1 MQAWQV
7 TAWCEPEEMQLN
19 DLALPE
25 PKAGEVRIRNH
36 AAALNFFDILMVQG
50 KYQVRP
56 PFPFTPGAEVAGVID
71 AIGEGVTGF
80 TIGDRVQAMAN
91 SGYAEYTIALAAKTV
106 RIPDSLPFDEAAAM
120 LVVYQTSYLAFKTR
134 SQLRAGETL

>member
-7 TAWCEPEEMQLN
+7 TAWCEQEGMQLN
-19 DLALPE
+19 DIALPE

-80 TIGDRVQAMAN
+80 AIGDRVQAMAN
-91 SGYAEYTIALAAKTV
+91 SVYAEYTIALAAKTIS
-106 RIPDSLPFDEAAAM
+106 IPNRRPFYEAA
-120 LVVYQTSYLAFKTR
+120 
-134 SQLRAGETL
+134 